1 MMNIAC
7 STCLESFTSGCDIS
21 TTPCGHVFHTGCITR
36 WLDGNNNCSQC
47 RKDCEIS
54 QIIKLYFSES
64 QSALEEQIR
73 NDDLE
78 EQRLEMEEKLL
89 ISSRE
94 VAEMK
99 KNCIQKTID
108 ITRSN
113 QNRIRLERE
122 KSLLK
127 LNWSKV
133 EWNLK
138 SKLKKAKKEQ
148 SEKWTNRIKSFLDS
162 AIKTQPRTSSCN
174 QAQPG
179 TSCKFLL
186 LLISAKFNQKSI
198 T

>member
-36 WLDGNNNCSQC
+36 WLDGNSNCSQC

-64 QSALEEQIR
+64 QSAHEEQIR
-73 NDDLE
+73 INDLE
-78 EQRLEMEEKLL
+78 EQRLDMEEQLL
-89 ISSRE
+89 ISSRK
-94 VAEMK
+94 VAEMT
-99 KNCIQKTID
+99 KNIVEKNLI

-122 KSLLK
+122 KNLLK
-127 LNWSKV
+127 LNHSKV

-138 SKLKKAKKEQ
+138 GKLKKAKKEQ
-148 SEKWTNRIKSFLDS
+148 WTKKIKNYLS
-162 AIKTQPRTSSCN
+162 AAITTQPRTSSCN
-174 QAQPG
+174 QAQPR
-179 TSCKFLL
+179 TSCKFVL
-186 LLISAKFNQKSI
+186 LLISA
-198 T
+198 